1 MKIAWVLWIAAL
13 VLQAG
18 CGEEARD
25 RVPVQGVA
33 RDAMPKDG
41 NEALQWLLEGNARFA
56 EDRTQHLHEG
66 LRRRAQLVE
75 GQHPAA
81 VVLGCADSRVP
92 PELVFDAG
100 LGDLFVVRVAGNL
113 ADDDE
118 AGSIEYAVDHLDVPL
133 VLVLGH
139 EGCGAVTA
147 ALGATEGEAQELSR
161 LLESMKPAL
170 REIDPTLPMEER
182 VRLGVDAN
190 VRHSVARLQ
199 AIVEREGGAKPA
211 PGFRIVGG
219 VYELD
224 SGRVRLL
231 D

>member
-1 MKIAWVLWIAAL
+1 MRPGWVPCIAAL
-13 VLQAG
+13 VLQLG
-18 CGEEARD
+18 CGEEARE
-25 RVPVQGVA
+25 PVSGAPVNALA

-41 NEALQWLLEGNARFA
+41 DEALQWLLEGNVCFA
-56 EDRTQHLHEG
+56 EDRALHRHEG

-113 ADDDE
+113 AAVDE
-118 AGSIEYAVDHLDVPL
+118 AASIEYAVEHLRVPL

-147 ALGATEGEAQELSR
+147 ALGSGEEEAEELSR

-170 REIDPTLPMEER
+170 RGIDTRCRWTSASGSGWRPTSATR
-182 VRLGVDAN
+182 
-190 VRHSVARLQ
+190 
-199 AIVEREGGAKPA
+199 
-211 PGFRIVGG
+211 
-219 VYELD
+219 
-224 SGRVRLL
+224 
-231 D
+231 